1 MKDTP
6 KLFQKNSWSNYINVL
21 NQEKNNMKYYKII
34 ISTIIIYI
42 LACFSTYFSMQEY
55 SNEISSSC
63 FNCSYSRD
71 IILSSAYI
79 SLIFIILIFLKKT
92 LKKNWNISIYFSV
105 IYFILVFFNNYNIFL
120 DRVSAWSTYTLLDE
134 FLSVLTSS
142 FLYLNISAVLVF
154 ITLKLYKF

>member
-1 MKDTP
+1 
-6 KLFQKNSWSNYINVL
+6 
-21 NQEKNNMKYYKII
+21 
-34 ISTIIIYI
+34 
-42 LACFSTYFSMQEY
+42 MQEY

-105 IYFILVFFNNYNIFL
+105 IYLILVFFNNYNIFL

-134 FLSVLTSS
+134 FLNVSSSS